1 MRIVLFTGKGGVG
14 KTSMAAATAVAASRS
29 GRRTLVMST
38 DPAHSLSDAFD
49 LPVGH
54 DPVELERS
62 LFAQQIDSQKRLEEN
77 WREIQDYAV
86 EFLAWTGM
94 TGIHAEELAVIP
106 GLDEIFSLADI
117 KRHHDSGDYDL
128 LVVDCAPTAETVRL
142 LSLPEAM
149 AWYIEKLFP
158 IERKI
163 VRTVRPIFDRMR
175 SLPPLAP
182 DSVFSAVERF
192 YGRLEGVREILVDP
206 KITSV
211 RLVVNPEKVVI
222 AEARRTFTYLAL
234 FGYRVDAVIANR
246 ILPAEVDD
254 SYFGAWKETQRIHMA
269 SIEESFGPIPVLRC
283 RLFPREMIGPAALSE
298 MAAETYGDLSPE
310 AILHTEET
318 LRITRN
324 NGKLWLHVKVPFARQ
339 DEVDLH
345 RGSEELLV
353 KVGSF
358 KRNITLPQSLRRAAI
373 GGAHFEGDWLSI
385 DIESNG

>member
-163 VRTVRPIFDRMR
+163 VKI
-175 SLPPLAP
+175 
-182 DSVFSAVERF
+182 
-192 YGRLEGVREILVDP
+192 GR
-206 KITSV
+206 
-211 RLVVNPEKVVI
+211 
-222 AEARRTFTYLAL
+222 A
-234 FGYRVDAVIANR
+234 
-246 ILPAEVDD
+246 
-254 SYFGAWKETQRIHMA
+254 
-269 SIEESFGPIPVLRC
+269 
-283 RLFPREMIGPAALSE
+283 
-298 MAAETYGDLSPE
+298 
-310 AILHTEET
+310 
-318 LRITRN
+318 
-324 NGKLWLHVKVPFARQ
+324 HV
-339 DEVDLH
+339 
-345 RGSEELLV
+345 
-353 KVGSF
+353 
-358 KRNITLPQSLRRAAI
+358 
-373 GGAHFEGDWLSI
+373 
-385 DIESNG
+385 